1 MDAEGPAAYAT
12 FNEAAAEVTSEDFP
26 QIDFLDDGGI
36 FALRLDE
43 TLPERPE
50 PFDSAREKVAEA
62 WRQDALVAAL
72 ATRAEEVVATLSE
85 NGDFTETGLSF
96 KVENGLTRSAYI
108 DQTPADFMNQVFEM
122 ETGEYR
128 VITGETGVIIVR
140 LEEILPPADTA
151 DVRDLRQ
158 SLSTQL
164 DQSLSQALFSA
175 YARDTQ
181 LRARARIDQ
190 RSVEA
195 VLGSFN

>member
-1 MDAEGPAAYAT
+1 
-12 FNEAAAEVTSEDFP
+12 
-26 QIDFLDDGGI
+26 
-36 FALRLDE
+36 
-43 TLPERPE
+43 
-50 PFDSAREKVAEA
+50 
-62 WRQDALVAAL
+62 
-72 ATRAEEVVATLSE
+72 
-85 NGDFTETGLSF
+85 
-96 KVENGLTRSAYI
+96 
-108 DQTPADFMNQVFEM
+108 M